1 MLLARTDH
9 QLTRDEAARL
19 LSLDRSVIDAL
30 ISSGALLCHIRD
42 GKESIPST
50 QFEALFRDSLMRLYH
65 AQATSGGTTE
75 EIETTIEGVEAA
87 PEPQP
92 VPVEAPPPLDDTPE
106 FVMHSVGENV
116 VDAERPNLR
125 VAPRYVPRKQIAGAF
140 REVKFTI
147 LQISATGIRIR
158 HDETLLPGEEAR
170 VTFALVSRAQSFV
183 MRARVAWTSI
193 AQRDDGPSFCISGLR
208 ITQNADQ
215 LRRAVELLRE
225 ARDVEP
231 EKITKRQKSAPSALT
246 GLSDDDVA
254 SIIRA
259 VRRFTAD
266 PVEASRWYS
275 RARFSLADEQVRQS
289 APTRARDREEVVG
302 IWEYL
307 DRRMDLKAVA
317 GVVNWMRSTR
327 TSAAAAV

>member
-30 ISSGALLCHIRD
+30 ISSGALLCHVRD

-50 QFEALFRDSLMRLYH
+50 QFESLFRDSLMRLYH
-65 AQATSGGTTE
+65 AQATTGGTTE
-75 EIETTIEGVEAA
+75 EIETTIELETA

-92 VPVEAPPPLDDTPE
+92 VAVEAPPPVDDTPE
-106 FVMHSVGENV
+106 FVMQSVGENV
-116 VDAERPNLR
+116 VAGERPNLR
-125 VAPRYVPRKQIAGAF
+125 IAPRYVPRKQIGGAF
-140 REVKFTI
+140 RDVKFTI

-208 ITQNADQ
+208 ITHNADQ

-225 ARDVEP
+225 SRDVEP
-231 EKITKRQKSAPSALT
+231 EKVTKRQKSAPSALT

-275 RARFSLADEQVRQS
+275 RARFSLADDQVRQS
-289 APTRARDREEVVG
+289 APARARDREEVVG

-317 GVVNWMRSTR
+317 GVVNWMRNTR